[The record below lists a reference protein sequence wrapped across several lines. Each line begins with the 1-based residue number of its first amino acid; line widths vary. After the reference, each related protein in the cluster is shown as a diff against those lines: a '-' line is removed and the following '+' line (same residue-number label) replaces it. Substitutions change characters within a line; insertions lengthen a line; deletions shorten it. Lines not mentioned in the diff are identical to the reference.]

1 MEIVAKLQKQFM
13 DFISALYRERFL
25 DDQFLQLQKLQD
37 ESNPDFVFEVVS
49 LFFEDSEKLIN
60 NLAAALQQQVVDF
73 KQVDSHIHQFKG
85 SSSSIGA
92 HRVKNACMAFKTFC
106 EEKNIEGC
114 VQCLQQVKHEY
125 FLVKNKL
132 ETLMRLE
139 KQILAAGGRIP
150 DLS

>member
-13 DFISALYRERFL
+13 EFISALYREEFL

-73 KQVDSHIHQFKG
+73 KQVDSHVHQFKG

-92 HRVKNACMAFKTFC
+92 QRVKDACMTFKNFC
-106 EEKNIEGC
+106 EDNNIEGC
-114 VQCLQQVKHEY
+114 VQCLQHVKHEY

-132 ETLMRLE
+132 ETLLRLE
-139 KQILAAGGRIP
+139 QQILAAGGRIP
-150 DLS
+150 DLL

>member
-1 MEIVAKLQKQFM
+1 MESLANLQKQFM
-13 DFISALYRERFL
+13 DFISALYREGFL

-60 NLAAALQQQVVDF
+60 NLAAALQLQIVDF
-73 KQVDSHIHQFKG
+73 KQVDSHVHQFKG

-92 HRVKNACMAFKTFC
+92 QRVKNACMAFKTFC

-114 VQCLQQVKHEY
+114 VQCLQHVKHEY
-125 FLVKNKL
+125 SLVKSKL
-132 ETLMRLE
+132 ETLLRLVH
-139 KQILAAGGRIP
+139 KIAAGAANLGGRW
-150 DLS
+150 